1 MRRRRQRQA
10 FTLIEVMVSLG
21 VMTVG
26 AMAIIALQQHSIR
39 SNVHAR
45 ELTIATAIGERWAER
60 LKQDA
65 HTWNR
70 AADPTVPNDDLAVL
84 ANTTWLSDI
93 VGVNDFTA
101 FQTITATA
109 NASPAFTITGRDSL
123 DAPFE
128 PIQYCVSF
136 RLAWIVFG
144 QAMRADI
151 RVFWA
156 RPPSPDPAILRG
168 NIVNDFPGCDGP
180 HNNLDEGG
188 LWDESYHV
196 VYTPAVVRMTTV
208 ER

>member
-1 MRRRRQRQA
+1 MRRRRKQQA
-10 FTLIEVMVSLG
+10 FTLIEVMVALG

-45 ELTIATAIGERWAER
+45 ELTIATSVAERWAER

-70 AADPTVPNDDLAVL
+70 AADPNVPNDDLAVL
-84 ANTTWLSDI
+84 ANTTWLRDI
-93 VGVNDFTA
+93 VGVADFTA
-101 FQTITATA
+101 FQSIAASA

-123 DAPFE
+123 DAPNE
-128 PIQYCVSF
+128 EIKYCVSY
-136 RLAWIVFG
+136 RLAWILFG
-144 QAMRADI
+144 QAMRAEI

-156 RPPSPDPAILRG
+156 RPPLNAGDPIRDVTA
-168 NIVNDFPGCDGP
+168 DFPGCDGP
-180 HNNLDEGG
+180 HADLAPTMPLYDA
-188 LWDESYHV
+188 YHM
-196 VYTPAVVRMTTV
+196 VYMPTVIRMVPV